1 MDKWNGPE
9 PLSKVGM
16 VRCSQTH
23 LILKDLKI
31 QNPVRYRCQ
40 RLSEDWDSPHW
51 NSKVKTALV
60 VKLIKNTKT
69 LERSVNENKT
79 STWPLERN
87 PEIDFWE
94 LWKGFVGTDFSKE
107 KLDR

>member
-1 MDKWNGPE
+1 M
-9 PLSKVGM
+9 SKVGM

-31 QNPVRYRCQ
+31 QIQSVIDVKGYRKIKIAPTGTPKLKQ
-40 RLSEDWDSPHW
+40 RQR
-51 NSKVKTALV
+51 LV

-69 LERSVNENKT
+69 QERSVNENKT

-87 PEIDFWE
+87 PAKDFWE
-94 LWKGFVGTDFSKE
+94 L
-107 KLDR
+107 